1 MLKIKFKGFKNYPAK
16 YSGRDIIY
24 KHPQNSF
31 VKELIELSSNK
42 KSFFR

>member
-1 MLKIKFKGFKNYPAK
+1 MKFKALKNFPAK

-31 VKELIELSSNK
+31 VKELIELSSHI
-42 KSFFR
+42 

>member
-1 MLKIKFKGFKNYPAK
+1 MKFKALKNFPAK
-16 YSGRDIIY
+16 SSGRNIIIY

-31 VKELIELSSNK
+31 DKELIELSSNK